1 MVLLPAVVAVFVLV
15 AAAVLLVPF
24 RLLVLLLV
32 LSSVA
37 VVCIEPGEHAYVG
50 VRHAAAAAASS
61 VCWGS
66 WPGT

>member
-24 RLLVLLLV
+24 RLLVLA
-32 LSSVA
+32 SAA
-37 VVCIEPGEHAYVG
+37 VVCIEPREHAYVG
-50 VRHAAAAAASS
+50 VRHAAAAAAS